1 METWLPKC
9 FWSAEKLFAPRTY
22 SQASGSLPA
31 YTNRDWLFWLRRCCC
46 VKQRS
51 CWWLKHS
58 SLSIKDNV
66 LCTMKLPDSTT
77 RTARPDVCF
86 EEVETLLV
94 WNGDN
99 SLYFPFFSCLGN
111 QSGTLWNESS
121 LDRAPLWVSWDIFNR
136 KGHLK
141 ILTDALNRRKYY
153 RPINFLSVLESKE
166 MADITRKAY
175 DKEDLF
181 RISMHSFKIAVI
193 KELVHLDPRSKLFH
207 FIREEERG
215 LRTPRSPEFIHFIM
229 HELHDVP
236 FAAHSGFKK
245 VNKDIWKLLYW
256 PKMKKD
262 MESTSKGLLSTTS
275 LIAMSEYPWESIS
288 LDLITNLPKS
298 QGYTQFS

>member
-1 METWLPKC
+1 
-9 FWSAEKLFAPRTY
+9 
-22 SQASGSLPA
+22 
-31 YTNRDWLFWLRRCCC
+31 
-46 VKQRS
+46 
-51 CWWLKHS
+51 
-58 SLSIKDNV
+58 
-66 LCTMKLPDSTT
+66 MKLPDSTI

-111 QSGTLWNESS
+111 QSGTLWKESS
-121 LDRAPLWVSWDIFNR
+121 LDRAPLWVSWEILNR

-153 RPINFLSVLESKE
+153 RPINSLCVLESKE
-166 MADITRKAY
+166 MADVTRKAY

-181 RISMHSFKIAVI
+181 RISMHSFRIAVI
-193 KELVHLDPRSKLFH
+193 KELVHLDPRSKLFY
-207 FIREEERG
+207 FICEEERG
-215 LRTPRSPEFIHFIM
+215 LRTPRSPEFIHLIM

-236 FAAHSGFKK
+236 FAAHFGFTK
-245 VNKDIWKLLYW
+245 VNKDKSFCTGQKWKKTWKVHQDLSPLC
-256 PKMKKD
+256 
-262 MESTSKGLLSTTS
+262 SHQALSKGHLSTTS

-298 QGYTQFS
+298 QGYDSILVVVCYLSKMAHCIWKHFEAT